1 MFDLDIEIDPL
12 TNRVYLGEYYN
23 LCFVY
28 RDRPSLARARFISRI
43 QWGLGRLA
51 KEFPWITGQVQHDGY
66 TDQGAKKYKIIP
78 FQVTPRF
85 QFEDLQNTSSEDF
98 KDIKGEDF
106 PMDWI
111 NGNHIPIQ
119 EPLTGGPS
127 PSPVMEL
134 KFTIEPGASILT
146 ISMSSKVVD
155 RTGLIIMARM
165 LVKACIQGKPS
176 PLDLSKTE
184 KHAAFFN
191 NDKRE
196 RRHDRIPVRILPAD
210 LQSAHSPSFKAKA
223 ISWALFSFDR
233 EAVRGIEGLVSGDSP
248 SQYLVDTDQ
257 VFTAFVFRSL
267 CCARDG
273 RLTSPSG
280 WTARCFRTVDARN
293 ARGARTQA
301 DEAEGIHFGALQHM
315 TCSSFTNPST
325 MSIGRIATD
334 LYRASSPFVLSQDV
348 EHFVFNSGNPAF
360 SSDAIFNPEQD
371 VAVVS
376 WADVECK
383 NPDYMLT
390 HGWSPQCIRVP
401 SHLPAS
407 KGLVYLMPRRAEDE
421 MTVALS
427 LRKTDLESLLT
438 LSDWVE
444 RAKYAAW

>member
-1 MFDLDIEIDPL
+1 MFGLDIEIDPL
-12 TNRVYLGEYYN
+12 TNRVHLGEYYN

-28 RDRPSLARARFISRI
+28 RDRPSHSRARFISRI

-66 TDQGAKKYKIIP
+66 TDQGANKYKIIP

-85 QFEDLQNTSSEDF
+85 QFEDLQNTSSGDF
-98 KDIKGEDF
+98 KDIKGEDL

-119 EPLTGGPS
+119 EPLTDG

-134 KFTIEPGASILT
+134 KFTIEPGASILA

-155 RTGLIIMARM
+155 RTGLIIMVRM
-165 LVKACIQGKPS
+165 LFKASVQEKFS
-176 PLDLSKTE
+176 PLDSSMTE
-184 KHAAFFN
+184 KHTAYFN
-191 NDKRE
+191 NSKKRE

-273 RLTSPSG
+273 RLTSG

-301 DEAEGIHFGALQHM
+301 VDGMHFGALQRM

-325 MSIGRIATD
+325 MSIGKIATE

-360 SSDAIFNPEQD
+360 SSNAIFNPEQD

-383 NPDYMLT
+383 DPEYMVIN
-390 HGWSPQCIRVP
+390 GWSPQCIRVP

-407 KGLVYLMPRRAEDE
+407 EGLVYLMPRSAEDE

-438 LSDWVE
+438 LSDWIDRTE
-444 RAKYAAW
+444 YAGC

>member
-1 MFDLDIEIDPL
+1 MSSFDIEVDPL

-28 RDRPSLARARFISRI
+28 RDRSSLARDKFISRI

-51 KEFPWITGQVQHDGY
+51 KEFPWIAGQVQHDGY
-66 TDQGAKKYKIIP
+66 TDQGANKYKIIP
-78 FQVTPRF
+78 FQVMPRF

-119 EPLTGGPS
+119 EPLTDG

-155 RTGLIIMARM
+155 RTGLIIIVRT
-165 LVKACIQGKPS
+165 LFKACIPGQLS
-176 PLDLSKTE
+176 PLDLSITE

-273 RLTSPSG
+273 RLTSG

-293 ARGARTQA
+293 ARGARTV
-301 DEAEGIHFGALQHM
+301 EGIHFGALQHM

-348 EHFVFNSGNPAF
+348 EHFVFNSGTAF

-407 KGLVYLMPRRAEDE
+407 EGLVYLMPRSAEDE

-427 LRKTDLESLLT
+427 LRKTDLEYLLG
-438 LSDWVE
+438 LSDWVD